1 MRGRS
6 SVNTARSGNCLRDHF
21 LLAMPRL
28 AEGIFSQSI
37 TYICEHGESGAMG
50 IVINRPLELSVGEIF
65 EHLQISAQEDFSAM
79 PVMAGGPVQVDHGF
93 VLHRYCDTRWDASL
107 KVTPEITLTT
117 SRDILRAIARGE
129 GPPDHL
135 IALGYAGWGA
145 GQLEQELA
153 ENSWLTLPGNSDV
166 IFSTPPDRRLGAAA
180 ALLGIDMNL
189 ISSQAGHA

>member
-50 IVINRPLELSVGEIF
+50 IVINRPLDLSVGEIF
-65 EHLQISAQEDFSAM
+65 EHLQISAQQDFSAV

-93 VLHRYCDTRWDASL
+93 VLHRYCDTSWDASL
-107 KVTPEITLTT
+107 KITSEITLTT
-117 SRDILRAIARGE
+117 SRDILRAIARGD